1 MRMHPHH
8 VHHAAVLPDKKPLL
22 SVPNQ
27 LALSVL
33 WFALNFQ
40 NAALLP
46 IVVPTQILLFTGSG
60 QVGNVQ
66 QATLLGW
73 LSALGSVVAMLV
85 QPIIGALSDRTQG
98 ALGRRRPYIIV
109 ASAIFLPG
117 VVLLATARDIAA
129 FAIGFFV
136 YQVASSACTAA
147 YQSLLPDRVP
157 REQRGAASGY
167 LGLMTILGNIGSL
180 ALAGIL
186 LSSVSLASIGSMS
199 IERGANVF
207 YALTSVVLLVS
218 VVITLVRVPDEAL
231 T

>member
-1 MRMHPHH
+1 MSCRYVPARACTILHAGCQRKAVRVQECMRMHPHH

-60 QVGNVQ
+60 QVGNAQ

-85 QPIIGALSDRTQG
+85 QPITGALSDRPQG
-98 ALGRRRPYIIV
+98 ALGPRRPHIIV
-109 ASAIFLPG
+109 A
-117 VVLLATARDIAA
+117 TAPFFPAA
-129 FAIGFFV
+129 L
-136 YQVASSACTAA
+136 
-147 YQSLLPDRVP
+147 LLPP
-157 REQRGAASGY
+157 AP
-167 LGLMTILGNIGSL
+167 
-180 ALAGIL
+180 AL
-186 LSSVSLASIGSMS
+186 S
-199 IERGANVF
+199 
-207 YALTSVVLLVS
+207 
-218 VVITLVRVPDEAL
+218 
-231 T
+231 